1 MSLQDLAGRVLC
13 AGFPSGEALPEEI
26 QARLDRDALGG
37 IILFKRNL
45 SALSATARLIDDANR
60 YARNMGKTSPL
71 IAIDQEGGRVARLG
85 APFLKLPPM
94 RALGERNDVQ
104 LTEQCG
110 RVLGTQ
116 LQQLGITLDFA
127 PVMDIDTN
135 PANPVIGDRSF
146 GRTPEVVTAHAL
158 AFARGLDSA
167 GIASCAKH
175 FPGHGDT
182 DLDSHFA
189 LPRITH
195 RRGRLEAVELAPFR
209 ACKHVI
215 PSIMTAHVLFDAL
228 DKDVPATLS
237 KRVITGLLRQELG
250 YEGVIISDDLE
261 MKAVAAHWG
270 IADSAVRAIEAGCD
284 LLLVCSSLTDL
295 ALAEDALANRAQH
308 NEAFRARLEE
318 AAHRVQSLRARYP
331 VKARRESDWERAIA
345 TDESLALETLVGTR
359 PSD

>member
-1 MSLQDLAGRVLC
+1 
-13 AGFPSGEALPEEI
+13 
-26 QARLDRDALGG
+26 
-37 IILFKRNL
+37 
-45 SALSATARLIDDANR
+45 
-60 YARNMGKTSPL
+60 
-71 IAIDQEGGRVARLG
+71 
-85 APFLKLPPM
+85 M

-209 ACKHVI
+209 ACKHVM

-228 DKDVPATLS
+228 DPDVPATLS
-237 KRVITGLLRQELG
+237 KRVITGLLRQEMG

-295 ALAEDALANRAQH
+295 ALAEDALANRAQQ
-308 NEAFRARLEE
+308 NDAFRARLEE

-331 VKARRESDWERAIA
+331 VKARREADWERAIA
-345 TDESLALETLVGTR
+345 TDESLALETLLGTGAV
-359 PSD
+359 PAV